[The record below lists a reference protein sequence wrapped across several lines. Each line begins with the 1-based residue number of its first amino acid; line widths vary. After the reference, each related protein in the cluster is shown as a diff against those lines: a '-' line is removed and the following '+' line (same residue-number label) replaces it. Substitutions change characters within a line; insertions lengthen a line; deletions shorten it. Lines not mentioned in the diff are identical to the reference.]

1 MFRHYKDIEKFQIDN
16 RYLWIYCD
24 ISWYYMPRVS
34 VPHPHIAGPPASFVC
49 VSFKVTHVLAL
60 LPSIGGTQPGELLNS
75 HLHAMNSV
83 LGCQKNPISCITGNF
98 VHIFFH
104 RSWPQLWSSLLW
116 KYPVS
121 TLNSFITSRTT
132 MPTQMHLIRSK
143 ISLRNWMCKVTTM
156 NGQLWSTQLPLKIST
171 WRPRDLLSL
180 D

>member
-1 MFRHYKDIEKFQIDN
+1 MDMFRHYEDIEKFQIDN
-16 RYLWIYCD
+16 RYLWIYYD

-75 HLHAMNSV
+75 HLHVMNSV

-104 RSWPQLWSSLLW
+104 RS
-116 KYPVS
+116 
-121 TLNSFITSRTT
+121 
-132 MPTQMHLIRSK
+132 
-143 ISLRNWMCKVTTM
+143 
-156 NGQLWSTQLPLKIST
+156 
-171 WRPRDLLSL
+171 
-180 D
+180 